1 MSLISVISI
10 VLLWVVALL
19 LGFLLLGALRSI
31 ERLRWRMDQLEATMP
46 SRVGRSGLRPGK
58 KAPDFTLP
66 SVSGAEKGTGPIC
79 AKHPEGRAGKL
90 DLSPFPRVS
99 LHDFA
104 GRNVLVVFTQTGCG
118 PCGQIIPEL
127 NRLEQDAVQVLV
139 VNRGSVAETSVWAA
153 KTGARFP
160 VLAQDGLDLAR
171 RYEVFATPF
180 AFLVNNQGVIASK
193 GIVSNRRHIQFV
205 LSTAH
210 EAAEEPPV
218 ESESFAAAEKR

>member
-19 LGFLLLGALRSI
+19 LGFLLLGALRSV

-46 SRVGRSGLRPGK
+46 SRVGRSGLRLGK

-66 SVSGAEKGTGPIC
+66 SASGAE
-79 AKHPEGRAGKL
+79 
-90 DLSPFPRVS
+90 VS

-180 AFLVNNQGVIASK
+180 AFLVNEQGVIASK

-210 EAAEEPPV
+210 EAAEEPPA
-218 ESESFAAAEKR
+218 ESETSAAAEKE

>member
-1 MSLISVISI
+1 VSLISVISI
-10 VLLWVVALL
+10 ALLWVVALL

-58 KAPDFTLP
+58 NAPDFTLP
-66 SVSGAEKGTGPIC
+66 CASGGV
-79 AKHPEGRAGKL
+79 
-90 DLSPFPRVS
+90 VS
-99 LHDFA
+99 LHDCA
-104 GRNVLVVFTQTGCG
+104 GRKVLMVFTQTGCG
-118 PCGQIIPEL
+118 PCGEIIPEL
-127 NRLEQDAVQVLV
+127 NRLERDGVQVLV
-139 VNRGSVAETSVWAA
+139 VNRGTLEETRQWAA
-153 KTGARFP
+153 ATGARCP
-160 VLAQDGLDLAR
+160 VLAQEGLDLAR

-180 AFLVNNQGVIASK
+180 AFLVNEQGVIASK

-218 ESESFAAAEKR
+218 ESETSAAAEKG